1 MAASPYFAQYC
12 TFKTTDKSS
21 GAFLLSA
28 DSLIGDDME
37 IRFEVVDGRQVACL
51 WNRFG
56 HPVGQLD
63 RSITHQLLLCQAD
76 GWELHAILSAV
87 LFSEEGNS
95 SYYWGEAAI
104 MCFSK
109 RYAKEFNAFKDGIC
123 KLLRSGKRPLI
134 TLKKQGIDSV
144 ISSGSAWIPKDR
156 EPKRKLEEG
165 TIVVK
170 DYLKYDER
178 LVEMARNKNIGCMI
192 IGWLFIFALIALA
205 GYVIWN
211 LVLRFA

>member
-1 MAASPYFAQYC
+1 MASSPYYAQYC
-12 TFKTTDKSS
+12 TFKTTDKSG

-28 DSLIGDDME
+28 DSLIGDDLE
-37 IRFEVVDGRQVACL
+37 IRFEVEDGRQVAFL

-56 HPVGQLD
+56 HLVGKLD

-87 LFSEEGNS
+87 LFSESENS
-95 SYYWGEAAI
+95 GFYWGEVAI
-104 MCFSK
+104 ICFSK
-109 RYAKEFNAFKDGIC
+109 RYSDEFNNYLDGIR

-134 TLKKQGIDSV
+134 TLKKQGVDSV
-144 ISSGSAWIPKDR
+144 INSNGAWTPKDR
-156 EPKRKLEEG
+156 EPKIKLEPG

-178 LVEMARNKNIGCMI
+178 LVEMARNRNIGCMI
-192 IGWLFIFALIALA
+192 IGWLFIFALVALA
-205 GYVIWN
+205 GYVVWSIIPH
-211 LVLRFA
+211 FA